1 MAWFPG
7 GYEET
12 EQDLVRLIELGVH
25 RACCNRPDKL
35 QSIQNKSK

>member
-12 EQDLVRLIELGVH
+12 DEDLQRLIDIGVH

-35 QSIQNKSK
+35 QVLLNN